1 MGMQGQAAEYKWGR
15 TLLSNSFGFQK
26 NYWQM
31 SEPNEINGKLMV
43 IQFSSQLILRQFNY
57 LVE

>member
-1 MGMQGQAAEYKWGR
+1 MQNINGVE
-15 TLLSNSFGFQK
+15 LILSNSFGFQK
-26 NYWQM
+26 TYWQM
-31 SEPNEINGKLMV
+31 SEPNEINRKLMV